1 MSHYI
6 AITEDTYSFENAV
19 RDVVNAFSTRKLAD
33 LTPASHLEDDL
44 GYTSLGFAELAFALE
59 DLFDLEP
66 VVPEVAV
73 QLQTVSD
80 ITELLGERIEEG
92 DATAPTRTAV
102 LDYIERYSAE

>member
-6 AITEDTYSFENAV
+6 AVTNDKYSFESAIQEVVRAFAARKAV
-19 RDVVNAFSTRKLAD
+19 P
-33 LTPASHLEDDL
+33 LTASSHLEEDL

-73 QLQTVSD
+73 RLQNT
-80 ITELLGERIEEG
+80 LGHH
-92 DATAPTRTAV
+92 RTS
-102 LDYIERYSAE
+102 R